1 MKFSIT
7 IPAYKRKF
15 LSEAIESCLA
25 QSYKDFELIIVDDA
39 SPEDLESVVN
49 SFKDPRIRYYRNEKN
64 CGAVDV
70 VDNWNKCLDYAQGD
84 YIICMGDDDRLLP
97 CCLEE
102 YAKLMEKHPG
112 LGVYHA
118 WTEIID
124 ENGKFTN
131 ITAARCEYE
140 SVYSLMWHRWN
151 NRTQQY
157 IGDFLFDTMQLR
169 KNGGFYKLPLAW
181 ASDDITAVIAATSKG
196 IANTQQLGFCYRVNS
211 QTISNSGNAEIKML
225 SVIKEQE
232 WYQSFLE
239 KEPISE
245 TDKKYWE
252 CIRKM
257 LPRYF
262 EKKKGVTIANDLK
275 SHSLLRLFYWI
286 RNKKQY
292 NLSRRCMLYSVIVAM
307 KSIGTFHKG

>member
-1 MKFSIT
+1 MRFSIT

-25 QSYKDFELIIVDDA
+25 QSYQDFELIIVDDA

-49 SFKDPRIRYYRNEKN
+49 SFKDSRIRYYRNEKN

-70 VDNWNKCLDYAQGD
+70 VDNWNRCLDYAQGD

-140 SVYSLMWHRWN
+140 SVYSLIWHRWN

-232 WYQSFLE
+232 WYQAFLE

-257 LPRYF
+257 RPRYF
-262 EKKKGVTIANDLK
+262 EKKKGLTIAIDLK
-275 SHSLLRLFYWI
+275 NNSFFKLFYWI
-286 RNKKQY
+286 RRKKKY
-292 NLSRRCMLYSVIVAM
+292 KLSAKCIMYSVIVAM
-307 KSIGTFHKG
+307 KSIGIFHKG